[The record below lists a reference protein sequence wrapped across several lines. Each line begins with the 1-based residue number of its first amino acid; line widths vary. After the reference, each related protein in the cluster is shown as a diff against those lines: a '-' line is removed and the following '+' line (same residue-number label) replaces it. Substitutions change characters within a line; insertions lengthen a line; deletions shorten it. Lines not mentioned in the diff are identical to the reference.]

1 MVRRIAFALLAG
13 AAALLPIGPVK
24 AQSVADFY
32 KGKIVKFILSA
43 GEGGGYGTYATAIQP
58 YMQKYL
64 PGNPRIIIQHMQ
76 GAGGLVA
83 ANNIYNVAP
92 KDGTV
97 FALIHRGAVST
108 AGLFDAKNARFEP
121 AKFSWIGSM
130 NDEISVCAVRGGSK
144 VKSFEDLRT
153 TPITVGGLGP
163 GGDTDTYTNMI
174 NNVFGTKMRLV
185 TGYDSG
191 VAIDLAMERGEV
203 DGRCAWSWSTISS
216 TKMDWVKEKKIRL
229 LVQTAVEKHPD
240 LPDVPLLAD
249 FAKTDDQR
257 QILDIVVSPSL
268 MGRPLL
274 MPPGVPADRLAAFRE
289 AFKKSMEDPQFL
301 ADAKKQNLEIGMV
314 SGEQIKQMLARLYA
328 LPKAIVEKAARSVE
342 SSGG

>member
-1 MVRRIAFALLAG
+1 MIRRIAFALLAG
-13 AAALLPIGPVK
+13 AAALLPAAAVK
-24 AQSVADFY
+24 AQSPADFF
-32 KGKIVKFILSA
+32 KGKTVKFILSA

-64 PGNPRIIIQHMQ
+64 PGNPTIIIQHMQ

-83 ANNIYNVAP
+83 ANYIYNVAP

-130 NDEISVCAVRGGSK
+130 NDEISVCAVWER
-144 VKSFEDLRT
+144 VPVRSFEDLKK

-163 GGDTDTYTNMI
+163 GGDTDTYTNML
-174 NNVFGTKMRLV
+174 NNVFGTKMKLV
-185 TGYDSG
+185 TGYHSG
-191 VAIDLAMERGEV
+191 VDIDLAMERGEL

-216 TKMDWVKEKKIRL
+216 TKMDWVRDKKIRL

-249 FAKTDDQR
+249 FAKTEEQR
-257 QILDIVVSPSL
+257 EILDIVVSPSV

-274 MPPGVPADRLAAFRE
+274 LPPGVPADRLAAFRD

-301 ADAKKQNLEIGMV
+301 AYAKKENLEIGMV
-314 SGEQIKQMLARLYA
+314 SGQQIQEMLARLYA
-328 LPKAIVEKAARSVE
+328 LPKDIVEKAARSVE
-342 SSGG
+342 K